1 MRRLS
6 ALTIVLALLFY
17 VAWPAWSALQLKN
30 ALDRGDV
37 PGVERGIDFPAVRQ
51 SLRPVVTEGI
61 EANLK
66 DVTKGAAGSDV
77 LIDAFGKDTLSKI
90 VEASLDALL
99 TPEAIIRLYA
109 DGKTLREFIRS
120 LKSGQPDLSGQIGGF
135 VRDLLGKGADPKTP
149 DGGAGLNEAP
159 SAAQIVPENRRLG
172 LGNIK
177 SAGLDGPLA
186 IRLGLAR
193 DPKATAPDL
202 TVTMAFTGTG
212 WRVTRL
218 IPEM

>member
-6 ALTIVLALLFY
+6 VFAIILAGLFY
-17 VAWPAWSALQLKN
+17 VAWPAWSAYQLKN

-37 PGVERGIDFPAVRQ
+37 SGVERGIDFPAVRQ
-51 SLRPVVTEGI
+51 SLRPVVTAGI
-61 EANLK
+61 EQNLK
-66 DVTKGAAGSDV
+66 EVTKGAPGSDV
-77 LIDAFGKDTLSKI
+77 LIDSFGKDTLPKI
-90 VEASLDALL
+90 VEASLDTLL

-135 VRDLLGKGADPKTP
+135 VRDLLGKGGDTKAP
-149 DGGAGLNEAP
+149 DGGVGRDGTAVAAP
-159 SAAQIVPENRRLG
+159 LVPESRRLG

-186 IRLGLAR
+186 ITLGLAR

-202 TVTMAFTGTG
+202 KVTMAFNGTG

-218 IPEM
+218 IPEN